1 MTAHFDATGPAVVVE
16 HLDVRDPA
24 VVAEARR
31 WSSGHR
37 GSAVPAEEL
46 AGCDLTAF
54 VTQAVVVG
62 THAIATAGGA
72 QEAFRLDA
80 LVAEVGERTAEV
92 SRHATQATSE
102 ALQKATTTIETST
115 AAVRTTITEIGT
127 EARRAFAENVDAAE
141 KVLSGELG
149 RLLGGDHPELLT
161 RLTPVI
167 ERFGRELEA
176 RTSQQTGELI
186 AKAARQLDPTD
197 PTSPMAQ
204 QARTLAEQQQRLA
217 ESLAKDN
224 VDLTRKIDELA
235 ETVKLAQAASMARAA
250 AVRVS
255 TLKGKPFEAETHDV
269 LAELATGF
277 GDEYIDTSTTAG
289 RFPHNKKGDGVLA
302 LNGGAVRV
310 VVEMSD
316 SNRGAGWGAYLDET
330 ERNRDARASL
340 GIVRSA
346 SQLGGHSI
354 VSLGPRRLVMAFD
367 PETDSV
373 DLLRTVVQLLRLGAL
388 AAAHGEQDGEI
399 AVAEEKITEALGVLG
414 RIDKVTKSVG
424 LIRQHAATIGDQS
437 EALRTELSRLLRQAR
452 SALGTTSDEGACD
465 AAA

>member
-1 MTAHFDATGPAVVVE
+1 MTARFDPTGPAVVVD
-16 HLDVRDPA
+16 HLDVRDPV

-37 GSAVPAEEL
+37 GSAVSAEEL

-62 THAIATAGGA
+62 SHAIATAGGA

-80 LVAEVGERTAEV
+80 LVAEVGERTAEL
-92 SRHATQATSE
+92 SMQATRATGE

-127 EARRAFAENVDAAE
+127 EARRAFAENVDAAG
-141 KVLSGELG
+141 KVLSGEIG

-167 ERFGRELEA
+167 ERFGRELES

-235 ETVKLAQAASMARAA
+235 ETVKLAQAASAARAA

-255 TLKGKPFEAETHDV
+255 TLKGKPFEAGMHDV

-277 GDEYIDTSTTAG
+277 GDEYIDTSATAG
-289 RFPHNKKGDGVLA
+289 RFAHNRKGDGVLA
-302 LNGGAVRV
+302 LNGGMVRV

-346 SQLGGHSI
+346 SQLGGHCI

-388 AAAHGEQDGEI
+388 AAAHGEQTGEV
-399 AVAEEKITEALGVLG
+399 AVAEEKITEAIGVLS
-414 RIDKVTKSVG
+414 RIDKVAKSVG

-437 EALRTELSRLLRQAR
+437 EALRTELSRLLTQAR
-452 SALGTTSDEGACD
+452 SALGTTIEDGTCD